1 MRTSI
6 IIPTLNEVQ
15 NIDSLLS
22 RVFDVIEKD
31 ELNAD
36 VLVADGGSTDGTAE
50 AVEKWAATK
59 PVRFIRSDGSRGLS
73 GDVLHAAGETEADI
87 VIVMDAD
94 LSHPP
99 ESLVDL
105 LRPIQDATQD
115 MVIGS
120 RYVRG
125 GKIPGWPW
133 HRRLFSKAATLL
145 AWPLVSVRDPMAGFF
160 SVRRELLLRF
170 GQMSHGYKIGLE
182 IMAQSDDTL
191 RVKEVPI
198 TFSDRE
204 KGTSKLGSR
213 VIMNYLQQ
221 ILRLAGGARII
232 GDSKKLGGAA
242 LASAFVDVAVFN
254 LLDTFGYGAAV
265 SQLVSFAA
273 AAIAVYFLIVRGHRI
288 STQAVR
294 DDSGHFFLFRFVV
307 ISFLALLLRAAM
319 IPTLMRLSG
328 FPLRL
333 AHLGGITAGAAVLFV
348 GIIFFLFPRADEE
361 EKTGIRWRVLALA
374 AAGYSLLLRILY
386 AGIIDL
392 IPEEAYY
399 WNYGQH
405 LDLGYL
411 DHPPVVGWLN
421 YLSTGLLG
429 NLEIAVR
436 LPAIVCWCVTVFFLY
451 RLTKNLF
458 NKTAALITL
467 LMVSVLPIYLGTG
480 MFMMP
485 DPPVYA
491 AWVGALYFLSRALI
505 DGYHRAWI
513 GVGICLGLGMISKYT
528 IVLLAPATL
537 IFVLLHIRGRTR
549 RTLLRPELYI
559 GAALSIFLFL
569 PVIIWN
575 AENGW
580 ASFAFQ
586 GARRWSGKSNFS
598 FHILLI
604 NILIVITPLGVAA
617 VYRVLFPGKGRLKAV
632 LQDID
637 PEGIKLSF
645 ARVYTLFPLTIFAL
659 HSFQGL
665 SKFNWTGPVW
675 FAVFP
680 LLGGILSQLSRF
692 EHGGDKIAKSLS
704 PGSWLRNSTGC
715 FLLFGG
721 LLYFIAAGMPGAT
734 PVRGMVLPL
743 AWDEMAN
750 EIDLIPMETNV
761 NGKPLVVGMEDYWIT
776 SEYSFYRS
784 ANRGK
789 EPAGRHLIGRNSLM
803 WSFWLDKADAAGR
816 DAILISFKK
825 SGLEDDRLES
835 YFEKLADAVELPV
848 MKNGRTAGLVY
859 YRKGFSYRPSP

>member
-1 MRTSI
+1 MLTSI
-6 IIPTLNEVQ
+6 IIPTLNEVD
-15 NIDSLLS
+15 NIDPLLT
-22 RVFDVIEKD
+22 RVFNVIKEND
-31 ELNAD
+31 LDAEI
-36 VLVADGGSTDGTAE
+36 LVADGGSTDGTTE
-50 AVEKWAATK
+50 AVGEWAKTK
-59 PVRFIRSDGSRGLS
+59 PVTFIRSDGRRGLS
-73 GDVLHAAGETEADI
+73 GDVLHAAGEAQGD
-87 VIVMDAD
+87 VVVVMDAD

-99 ESLVDL
+99 EALPEM
-105 LRPIQDATQD
+105 LRPFQDGSAD

-120 RYVRG
+120 RYVKG

-133 HRRLFSKAATLL
+133 HRRLFSKAATLA
-145 AWPLVSVRDPMAGFF
+145 AWPLVSVKDPMAGFF
-160 SVRRELLLRF
+160 GLRRELLLKF
-170 GQMSHGYKIGLE
+170 GQRADGYKIGLE

-191 RVKEVPI
+191 RVTEVPI
-198 TFSDRE
+198 TFIDRE
-204 KGTSKLGSR
+204 LGTSKLGSR
-213 VIMNYLQQ
+213 VIMSYLKQ
-221 ILRLAGGARII
+221 IIRLAGGARIM
-232 GDSKKLGGAA
+232 GDTKKLGVAA

-254 LLDTFGYGAAV
+254 LLYALGYGVNV
-265 SQLVSFAA
+265 SQLISFAA
-273 AAIAVYFLIVRGHRI
+273 AVIAVYFLIVRGNRF
-288 STQAVR
+288 STQAVSR
-294 DDSGHFFLFRFVV
+294 DSGHLFPLRFVV
-307 ISFLALLLRAAM
+307 IGVLAFLLRVAVMSTMALLA
-319 IPTLMRLSG
+319 G
-328 FPLRL
+328 FPARL
-333 AHLGGITAGAAVLFV
+333 AHLAGIGAAAAVLFV
-348 GIIFFLFPRADEE
+348 GIMFFLFPRADEE
-361 EKTGIRWRVLALA
+361 EKAGIRWRVLALA
-374 AAGYSLLLRILY
+374 AAGYSLILRIFY

-421 YLSTGLLG
+421 YLSTGLFG

-436 LPAIVCWCVTVFFLY
+436 LPAILCWCVTVFFLY

-505 DGYHRAWI
+505 DGNHRAWI

-528 IVLLAPATL
+528 IILLAPATL

-559 GAALSIFLFL
+559 GAALSILLFL

-586 GARRWSGKSNFS
+586 GARRWSGRSNFS
-598 FHILLI
+598 LHILLI

-617 VYRVLFPGKGRLKAV
+617 VYRALFSGKGGLKAV

-645 ARVYTLFPLTIFAL
+645 ARVYTLFPLTVFAL
-659 HSFQGL
+659 HSLQGL

-692 EHGGDKIAKSLS
+692 EQGGDKIGKSLS

-715 FLLFGG
+715 FLFFGG

-734 PVRGMVLPL
+734 PVRGMALPL
-743 AWDEMAN
+743 AWDELAS
-750 EIDLIPMETNV
+750 EIDLIPMKKNV

-784 ANRGK
+784 ASRIK
-789 EPAGRHLIGRNSLM
+789 EPAGRHLIDKNSLM
-803 WSFWLDKADAAGR
+803 WSFWLDKTDAAGR
-816 DAILISFKK
+816 DAILISLKR

-835 YFEKLADAVELPV
+835 YFEKLGEAVELPV